1 MSTLIPVTTGTAY
14 PLLVLRD
21 AEAMATRA
29 RMRLLGKRDSGFNA
43 FAASIAALREAP

>member
-1 MSTLIPVTTGTAY
+1 VTTKLPITTGTDY

-21 AEAMATRA
+21 AAALAHRA

-43 FAASIAALREAP
+43 FAASIAALREVP